1 MKKSSQQLFD
11 EIAQLTRE
19 LTEAL
24 NAEKE
29 PKPVILS
36 QSGGSTGG
44 RAIHFTKDTT
54 FDFDSGKLTIQD
66 EDGDTVKLDL
76 NPVLPPT
83 WPRTETRFIY
93 DGIERRG
100 IVIGMQNARN
110 GGVNVEILETWNERD
125 GEHYE
130 PYYKL
135 FRAEAIPSAGRDRS
149 DG

>member
-1 MKKSSQQLFD
+1 MKKSPQQLFN
-11 EIAQLTRE
+11 EIAQLTKE
-19 LTEAL
+19 LSAAIEAER
-24 NAEKE
+24 N

-36 QSGGSTGG
+36 ETATVAFDEQ
-44 RAIHFTKDTT
+44 TT
-54 FDFDSGKLTIQD
+54 FTFEGGILTATD
-66 EDGDTVKLDL
+66 YAGDRVELDL

-100 IVIGMQNARN
+100 VVIGMQKARN

-125 GEHYE
+125 GEQDE

-135 FRAEAIPSAGRDRS
+135 FSADEIENAGRDRS